1 MTVDEA
7 IVFFSDTPKI
17 ADYLHTLQQVGLGYL
32 TLNQRSSSLSGGE
45 ARRVKLAKQLVKTS
59 KEATLFIIDEP
70 ASGLHPYD
78 IDVMLKN
85 LNQLVENGHTVV
97 LVEQSQ
103 QIIKQADYLIE
114 LGPGSGN
121 KGGNLV
127 YQGKPSGIEQVKGS
141 PTAQALTVEKEVVET
156 SPKPVFERFGPIKLR
171 GVSTNNLKQ
180 IDVDIPFNKLTVIT
194 GISGS
199 GKSSLA
205 FDTLFA
211 EGRQQYAESFSAYV
225 RNRLNINSQARYE
238 SIQGLMPTLA
248 VNQQSLANSERSTV
262 GTITDIYDTI
272 RLLFA
277 RVGKNPEMVDN
288 PLSSWFSFNH
298 EQGACPH
305 CQGLGFQTE
314 CDAEKLISF
323 PDKALISGA
332 LDGSKAGKF
341 YGDAYGQYIATLK
354 IVGETNGFDFSKP
367 WNTLSDEAKKIALE
381 GTGDLEYQVEW
392 NFKRKNRKGSHQF
405 KTTWPGFLKLV
416 NDEFV
421 RKANDNR
428 ANELLP
434 VMKNVPCYSC
444 QGGRLNKRA
453 MQFTVLEKNI
463 NEWLNMPVMELSV
476 FLKKQVVI
484 SGAFSLET
492 VKQKAAQILVGKI
505 LNGLDY
511 LIHLGLGYLSL
522 SRRSNTLSGGEGQ
535 RVRLAS
541 ALNQDLSGV
550 CIVLDEPTRGLH
562 SRDTE
567 NLVFILQE
575 LKRQGNTLVV
585 CEHDP
590 YFINSADHI
599 IEMGPGAGNF
609 GGHVIAEGVATELV
623 NSYKSITGPYLKA
636 DYRFKREK
644 RPVSIIKAV
653 QIKGARANNL
663 KNIDVRIPANALVV
677 LSGVSGSGKSSL
689 LHRVI
694 YESIQKGKAVNCE
707 QITGLG
713 LFDQGIY
720 VDQKL
725 PKAHAQSMVI
735 NFLNSYD
742 SLKKGFVKQAKQQGI
757 SANASHFS
765 LYSKTASCVNCGGK
779 GEIKTSLDFL
789 SDVYEPC
796 EICGGNGFK
805 PEALSIKVEGK
816 HIADWLDLSFE
827 ELETQPIFTDLHEIS
842 TLAVEL
848 GLGYLKL
855 KQRLHSLSGGEL
867 QRLKLIA
874 SLREQKGKSC
884 LFLLD
889 EPTTGLHMYDVEKL
903 LRAFDK
909 LLDKGHN
916 LLVIEHHQTVTQ
928 AADYLIE
935 LGPGAGENGGNLIRQ
950 TD

>member
-1 MTVDEA
+1 
-7 IVFFSDTPKI
+7 
-17 ADYLHTLQQVGLGYL
+17 
-32 TLNQRSSSLSGGE
+32 
-45 ARRVKLAKQLVKTS
+45 
-59 KEATLFIIDEP
+59 
-70 ASGLHPYD
+70 
-78 IDVMLKN
+78 
-85 LNQLVENGHTVV
+85 
-97 LVEQSQ
+97 
-103 QIIKQADYLIE
+103 
-114 LGPGSGN
+114 
-121 KGGNLV
+121 
-127 YQGKPSGIEQVKGS
+127 
-141 PTAQALTVEKEVVET
+141 
-156 SPKPVFERFGPIKLR
+156 
-171 GVSTNNLKQ
+171 
-180 IDVDIPFNKLTVIT
+180 
-194 GISGS
+194 
-199 GKSSLA
+199 
-205 FDTLFA
+205 
-211 EGRQQYAESFSAYV
+211 
-225 RNRLNINSQARYE
+225 
-238 SIQGLMPTLA
+238 
-248 VNQQSLANSERSTV
+248 
-262 GTITDIYDTI
+262 
-272 RLLFA
+272 
-277 RVGKNPEMVDN
+277 
-288 PLSSWFSFNH
+288 
-298 EQGACPH
+298 
-305 CQGLGFQTE
+305 
-314 CDAEKLISF
+314 
-323 PDKALISGA
+323 
-332 LDGSKAGKF
+332 
-341 YGDAYGQYIATLK
+341 
-354 IVGETNGFDFSKP
+354 
-367 WNTLSDEAKKIALE
+367 
-381 GTGDLEYQVEW
+381 
-392 NFKRKNRKGSHQF
+392 
-405 KTTWPGFLKLV
+405 
-416 NDEFV
+416 
-421 RKANDNR
+421 
-428 ANELLP
+428 
-434 VMKNVPCYSC
+434 
-444 QGGRLNKRA
+444 
-453 MQFTVLEKNI
+453 
-463 NEWLNMPVMELSV
+463 
-476 FLKKQVVI
+476 
-484 SGAFSLET
+484 
-492 VKQKAAQILVGKI
+492 
-505 LNGLDY
+505 
-511 LIHLGLGYLSL
+511 
-522 SRRSNTLSGGEGQ
+522 
-535 RVRLAS
+535 
-541 ALNQDLSGV
+541 
-550 CIVLDEPTRGLH
+550 
-562 SRDTE
+562 
-567 NLVFILQE
+567 
-575 LKRQGNTLVV
+575 
-585 CEHDP
+585 
-590 YFINSADHI
+590 
-599 IEMGPGAGNF
+599 MGPGAGNF